1 MSLAIVRNRIMKYQM
16 QLILYMVLAVGLF
29 SVNKTDYGIMV
40 NRQFVS
46 FLESSKE
53 YIKEEKERLE
63 EERRN
68 ERLVHVES
76 DTPEI
81 QIATGSQADI
91 ETEIVEALK
100 PIGSIYIQTGK
111 LNVRATPNGKIL
123 GTVSLGETHDYYE
136 EEGKWLKIAFEDG
149 EGYVYSIYG
158 DIYDT
163 EGNLVTPANIPEPE
177 PVVEEPV
184 QTPAIQTEPI
194 QAQPAPVVVTPQK
207 EPSQMT
213 NSELYQW
220 VLSQIITPDMD
231 DFAKVRA
238 VNQYLCDH
246 MTYDINYYTTRDAL
260 ILGRG
265 RCQGYANAFKNLM
278 NTLGIPTDY
287 VRGYVAGE
295 GNSTHAWNRVLIG
308 GTYYYVDVTWN
319 DSTGANSYLLL
330 GEAEFNRG
338 RAVIAYNPQTE

>member
-46 FLESSKE
+46 FLESTKE
-53 YIKEEKERLE
+53 YIKEKKEQFE

-68 ERLVHVES
+68 ERFVHVEY

-81 QIATGSQADI
+81 QIAAGSRADI

-158 DIYDT
+158 DIYDAK
-163 EGNLVTPANIPEPE
+163 GNLVTPANIPEPE
-177 PVVEEPV
+177 PIVEEPV
-184 QTPAIQTEPI
+184 ATPVQTPVV
-194 QAQPAPVVVTPQK
+194 QAATPQK

-231 DFAKVRA
+231 DFAKVCA

-246 MTYDINYYTTRDAL
+246 MTYDTNYYTTRDAL

-295 GNSTHAWNRVLIG
+295 TDATHAWNRVLIG

-319 DSTGANSYLLL
+319 DSTGVNNYLLL
-330 GEAEFNRG
+330 CEAEFNRG
-338 RAVIAYNPQTE
+338 RTVIGYNPQSE

>member
-1 MSLAIVRNRIMKYQM
+1 MSLAIVRNKIVKCQM
-16 QLILYMVLAVGLF
+16 QLILYMVLAVSLF
-29 SVNKTDYGIMV
+29 SINKTNYGAMV
-40 NRQFVS
+40 NNRFVS
-46 FLESSKE
+46 FLEASKE
-53 YIKEEKERLE
+53 YIEEGKEWVEEKKRVEK
-63 EERRN
+63 
-68 ERLVHVES
+68 LVHIES
-76 DTPEI
+76 KTPEI
-81 QIATGSQADI
+81 QIVMGTQADV
-91 ETEIVEALK
+91 ETEVVEEINLRK
-100 PIGSIYIQTGK
+100 PLGSIYIQTGK

-136 EEGKWLKIAFEDG
+136 KEGNWLKIAYEGD
-149 EGYVYSIYG
+149 EGYVYSVYG
-158 DIYDT
+158 DVYDT
-163 EGNLVTPANIPEPE
+163 EGNLVTLANIPEPE

-184 QTPAIQTEPI
+184 QTPAVPAEPV
-194 QAQPAPVVVTPQK
+194 QSVVTPQK
-207 EPSQMT
+207 DPAQMT
-213 NSELYQW
+213 NAELYQW

-287 VRGYVAGE
+287 VRGYIAGE
-295 GNSTHAWNRVLIG
+295 TSSTHAWNRVLIG

-319 DSTGANSYLLL
+319 DTTGANSYLLL
-330 GEAEFNRG
+330 NEAEFNRG
-338 RAVIAYNPQTE
+338 RAVIAYNPKTE

>member
-29 SVNKTDYGIMV
+29 SINKTDYGAMV
-40 NRQFVS
+40 NNRFVS

-53 YIKEEKERLE
+53 YIEEEKERLE
-63 EERRN
+63 EKKRAEQ
-68 ERLVHVES
+68 LVQIETH
-76 DTPEI
+76 TPEI
-81 QIATGSQADI
+81 QIATGSEADV
-91 ETEIVEALK
+91 ETEIVQAIK
-100 PIGSIYIQTGK
+100 PIGYIYIQTGK
-111 LNVRATPNGKIL
+111 LNVRETPNGKIL

-136 EEGKWLKIAFEDG
+136 EKGKWLKIVYEDG

-184 QTPAIQTEPI
+184 QTPAVQTEPI
-194 QAQPAPVVVTPQK
+194 QAEPTPTVVTPQK
-207 EPSQMT
+207 DPAQMS

-287 VRGYVAGE
+287 VRGYIAGE
-295 GNSTHAWNRVLIG
+295 ANATHAWNRVLIG

-330 GEAEFNRG
+330 NEAEFNRG
-338 RAVIAYNPQTE
+338 RAVICYNPKTE